1 MAKKKEVAEIS
12 AFEILSEK
20 EDTKNKIKETLKA
33 MQIGKKGCLV
43 VLEIRRGEQVVEH
56 TNFIPNAKI
65 ETIIDDKTKK
75 VTKKLI

>member
-1 MAKKKEVAEIS
+1 MAKKKEVVEVS

-43 VLEIRRGEQVVEH
+43 VLEIKRDDQVVEH
-56 TNFIPNAKI
+56 TNFIANVKI
-65 ETIIDDKTKK
+65 ETIIDNKTKK
-75 VTKKLI
+75 VTKRLV